1 MTAPAAGPGPVP
13 AWPAPDRRRRSGGR
27 RLPATLAGYLAR
39 HFTARLAVLLLTVS
53 AVILLVTTVELLDRS
68 ASDRPRPLL
77 DALGLAAMKLPH
89 LTERA
94 VVFVVLF
101 AAMASF
107 WRLTRSHELVVA
119 RAAGL
124 SVWQILLPLL
134 AVALALGI
142 LTVTLLNPL
151 GSVLQR
157 RLDTLAA
164 GARGSESA
172 LSLAGSGIWLR
183 EGRDRAAGR
192 AVIHARRLDRAAMTL
207 HDVTIFRY
215 DGPDRFSHRIDA
227 ARATL
232 RDGHWQLRDAL
243 VTHPGD
249 PGRRVARLRLETAL
263 TPRRIENS
271 FARPDTIPVW
281 ELPGFIALMERA
293 GFAAEA
299 HRLHLHRLLSL
310 PVLLAAMVPVAAT
323 FTLRSHRRGGV
334 AALLAAGVLAGFA
347 LHVLSNLIFAL
358 GLGSRLPVTVAAWSP
373 AGIALALGLSSLLH
387 LEDG

>member
-1 MTAPAAGPGPVP
+1 MTAPAAGPAGALPR
-13 AWPAPDRRRRSGGR
+13 AAPDVRRRKGGA
-27 RLPATLAGYLAR
+27 RLSATLAAYLAR
-39 HFTARLAVLLLTVS
+39 HVATRFAVLLL
-53 AVILLVTTVELLDRS
+53 AVLAVVLLVTTVELLDRS
-68 ASDRPRPLL
+68 GSDQPRPLL
-77 DALGLAAMKLPH
+77 SALAMALMKLPH

-94 VVFVVLF
+94 VAFVVLF

-124 SVWQILLPLL
+124 SVWQILLPVV
-134 AVALALGI
+134 AVALAVGV

-164 GARGSESA
+164 GPGGDESA
-172 LSLAGSGIWLR
+172 LSLAQSGIWLR
-183 EGRDRAAGR
+183 QADDQSGI
-192 AVIHARRLDRAAMTL
+192 AVIHAEALDRGAMAL
-207 HDVTIFRY
+207 RGVTVYRY
-215 DGPDRFSHRIDA
+215 EAPDRFSHRIDA
-227 ARATL
+227 ARAVL
-232 RDGHWQLRDAL
+232 RDGHWQLRDVL
-243 VTHPGD
+243 VSRPGA
-249 PGRRVARLRLETAL
+249 PGRRVASLRLDTPL

-271 FARPDTIPVW
+271 FARPATIPIW

-310 PVLLAAMVPVAAT
+310 PVLLAAMVPLAAA

-334 AALLAAGVLAGFA
+334 AALIAAGVLVGFA

-358 GLGSRLPVTVAAWSP
+358 GLGSRLPVAAAAWSP
-373 AGIALALGLSSLLH
+373 AAIALALGLSSLLH